1 MSVVLTLLDIQR
13 HDGKIIYLEYTGEE
27 VQTTYLLVGKVR

>member
-1 MSVVLTLLDIQR
+1 MSFLLILLDIQR

-27 VQTTYLLVGKVR
+27 VQTTYLLVGKAR